1 MKRRFV
7 LNTVFALILAMCLI
21 ASSAA
26 AAPWKFGVISD
37 TQWTTGDP
45 ANQNPNTVPA
55 SIIKQINQQFI
66 DINHRTHNLK
76 FVIAVGDMVD
86 TGSQMN
92 DYTRALYVQ
101 DLYNAGIG
109 FYPMRG
115 NHEAANGTYMTSDA
129 DLWHAYPQLR
139 SGVNDATPSDITTSL
154 IPAAVLAADPP
165 AGNTRKPFKVGF
177 DFSYPTAA
185 NTANNSV
192 SYSFECENATFL
204 ILDQFKSPDYYTSHI
219 IPGQQDWIS
228 KTLSRRPADTHA
240 FAFTHKNI
248 LGGNHKDNMF
258 GGNFTSTN
266 PGDPKDPGDGYGIDP
281 GTPIPNTPGLTIG
294 AKQAAE
300 NTFLS
305 LLQANDVKYMISGH
319 DHHHYNSVV
328 TSPDQRSKV
337 HQLITQS
344 DSSKFY
350 TPGFPVSPNDV
361 PVEQDLGRIGYYI
374 FTVDGPRVT
383 IDYFADTHGQWL
395 SDVNYPYGSTDPVN
409 YPKNVTPAFTFAKR
423 STTGYS
429 LNGKEKLVPQNGSY
443 AMTDDTTV
451 ADTMEPGFHGT
462 SMLILRGTNGSTA
475 ATNYGKSLTKA
486 VNTGWAPAERGLAS
500 DILTLWGLADL
511 GSEQTDTYVLLLSF
525 DKEAPRQYLGN
536 GGFGIATRD
545 ADGRWINAVDMNFGG
560 TKTFVKGA
568 WKPEYG
574 LGTYGVDPA
583 TKTAWAVINHSSDF
597 AVATLEKR
605 TDGKDK
611 ECRGE
616 QEERDH
622 R

>member
-7 LNTVFALILAMCLI
+7 LNTVFALILAMCLV
-21 ASSAA
+21 AASAA

-37 TQWTTGDP
+37 TQWTTADP
-45 ANQNPNTVPA
+45 ANQNPNTIPA

-66 DINHRTHNLK
+66 NINHRTHDLK

-86 TGSQMN
+86 TGSQTN
-92 DYTRALYVQ
+92 DYTRALYAQ

-115 NHEAANGTYMTSDA
+115 NHEAANGSYMYSDA
-129 DLWHAYPQLR
+129 DFWHAYPQIR
-139 SGVNDATPSDITTSL
+139 SGLNNATPSDITTSL
-154 IPAAVLAADPP
+154 IPAAVLAANPP

-185 NTANNSV
+185 NSANNSV
-192 SYSFECENATFL
+192 SYSFQWENATFL

-219 IPGQQDWIS
+219 IPEQQDWIR
-228 KTLSRRPADTHA
+228 KMLSHRPGDTHA

-258 GGNFTSTN
+258 GGNAT
-266 PGDPKDPGDGYGIDP
+266 DDPGDGYGIDP
-281 GTPIPNTPGLTIG
+281 LTVITNTPGLTIG

-305 LLQANDVKYMISGH
+305 LLQTNDVKYMISGH

-350 TPGFPVSPNDV
+350 TPKLPVSPNDV

-383 IDYFADTHGQWL
+383 IDYYADTHGQWQ
-395 SDVNYPYGSTDPVN
+395 SDGSYPYGNIDLVNYPV
-409 YPKNVTPAFTFAKR
+409 NVTPTLTFAKR

-443 AMTDDTTV
+443 AMSDDTKV
-451 ADTMEPGFHGT
+451 ADGMEPGFLGT
-462 SMLILRGTNGSTA
+462 SMSILWGTNGRTG
-475 ATNYGKSLTKA
+475 ATNYGKALTKA
-486 VNTGWAPAERGLAS
+486 VNTGWAPAERGLSS
-500 DILTLWGLADL
+500 DILSLWGMADV
-511 GSEQTDTYVLLLSF
+511 GTDQTDVFTLSLTY
-525 DKEAPRQYLGN
+525 DPRKAPRERRGEEV
-536 GGFGIATRD
+536 FGLATK
-545 ADGRWINAVDMNFGG
+545 DGRGHWINAVDGNFGG
-560 TKTFVKGA
+560 AKKIVKGA

-583 TKTAWAVINHSSDF
+583 TKTVWAVINHNSDF
-597 AVATLEKR
+597 AVASFEKR

-611 ECRGE
+611 EGRGD